1 MLVSIESTYLLVLHN
16 LQIDIVELQL
26 LQAGLDSSSNVVD
39 VVIVHLGSNV
49 QLLTRDTAFFDGCA
63 KFGLSFVDFL
73 ASVKPSDL
81 GMTL

>member
-1 MLVSIESTYLLVLHN
+1 MLVSIESTYPLVLHN
-16 LQIDIVELQL
+16 LQIDVIQLQL

-49 QLLTRDTAFFDGCA
+49 QLLTRDTTFFDGCA
-63 KFGLSFVDFL
+63 EFSLGLVDFL

-81 GMTL
+81 RMAL